1 MFNLFFFLHKF
12 GFCFKWHYF
21 KFYNLKKLNN
31 FCHFFAQCQF
41 NFFSSCT
48 IVFPKSISIKYYNFF
63 RHASKFCL
71 LRIDVHALVQIHLHI
86 IYTMTL
92 ISHLVHCP
100 QWLRHWM
107 QHYVIHSWRHCSYL
121 HCCRVAIFYVSDTN
135 RSK

>member
-1 MFNLFFFLHKF
+1 MFNLFFLHKF

-21 KFYNLKKLNN
+21 MFYNLKKLNN
-31 FCHFFAQCQF
+31 FCHFFLL
-41 NFFSSCT
+41 SVS
-48 IVFPKSISIKYYNFF
+48 SISFRRVRLFSLNRYQSNTIISF